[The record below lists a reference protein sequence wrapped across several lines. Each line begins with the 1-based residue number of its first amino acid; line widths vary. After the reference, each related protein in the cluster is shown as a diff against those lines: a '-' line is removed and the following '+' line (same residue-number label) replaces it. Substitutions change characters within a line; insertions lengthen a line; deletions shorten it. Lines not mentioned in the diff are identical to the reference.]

1 MRPPVRPPAVA
12 GSFYP
17 QAPRRLAADVQ
28 ALLEQALPPRGER
41 PVALVV
47 PHAGLSYSGLIAA
60 DAWRQ
65 VQGHS
70 FDLVVLLGTNHTAGF
85 FPGTSVFLGSGF
97 RTPLGV
103 VPVDERAGADL
114 LAADRDCSA
123 DPTPH
128 EREHSIEVQLPFVQ
142 TVLPGVPILP
152 VIVCDEDPHLCARL
166 GVALANVLAGRQA
179 LVVASSDLSHFPSYE
194 TAAAADRAVL
204 TAMARLDP
212 DGLREAIAREEGARQ
227 RGLDTCACGLAP
239 VLVALTA
246 ARTLGATR
254 GTVLS
259 HASSGDVPPGDRARV
274 VGYGAVLFTAGEPG
288 ADLAALDEPAHVL
301 RPPSRSRP

>member
-1 MRPPVRPPAVA
+1 MRQPVRMPAVA

-17 QAPRRLAADVQ
+17 QEPQRLAAELKT
-28 ALLEQALPPRGER
+28 LLEQARPPRGER
-41 PVALVV
+41 PIALVV
-47 PHAGLSYSGLIAA
+47 PHAGFAFSGLIAA

-65 VQGHS
+65 AQGHRY
-70 FDLVVLLGTNHTAGF
+70 DLVVLLGTNHTAGF
-85 FPGTSVFLGSGF
+85 FTGISVFLGSGF
-97 RTPLGV
+97 STPLGV
-103 VPVDERAGADL
+103 VQVDEQSASSL
-114 LAADRDCSA
+114 LAADHDCSS
-123 DPTPH
+123 DPAPH

-152 VIVCDEDPHLCARL
+152 VIVSDEDPHLCARL
-166 GVALANVLAGRQA
+166 GVALANVLAGRRV
-179 LVVASSDLSHFPSYE
+179 LIVATSDLSHFPSYE
-194 TAAAADRAVL
+194 DATAADRAVL

-212 DGLREAIAREEGARQ
+212 DGLCETIAREQGARR

-239 VLVALTA
+239 VLAALAA

-259 HASSGDVPPGDRARV
+259 HASSGDAPPGDRARV

-301 RPPSRSRP
+301 HPAPRSRR

>member
-17 QAPRRLAADVQ
+17 QEPRRLAADVQ
-28 ALLEQALPPRGER
+28 ALLEQARPPRGER

-47 PHAGLSYSGLIAA
+47 PHAGLAFSGLIAA

-65 VQGHS
+65 TQGHAY
-70 FDLVVLLGTNHTAGF
+70 DLVVLLGTNHTAGF
-85 FPGTSVFLGSGF
+85 FTGISVFLGSGF

-103 VPVDERAGADL
+103 VQVDEQAASAL
-114 LAADRDCSA
+114 LAADRDCSS
-123 DPTPH
+123 DPAPH

-152 VIVCDEDPHLCARL
+152 VIVSDEDPPLCARL
-166 GVALANVLAGRQA
+166 GVALANVLADRRA
-179 LVVASSDLSHFPSYE
+179 LIVASSDLSHFPSYKD
-194 TAAAADRAVL
+194 AVAADCAVL

-212 DGLREAIAREEGARQ
+212 DGLRETIAREEGARR

-239 VLVALTA
+239 VLAALAA

-259 HASSGDVPPGDRARV
+259 HASSGDAPPHDHARV
-274 VGYGAVLFTAGEPG
+274 VGYGAVVFTAGEPG
-288 ADLAALDEPAHVL
+288 ADLAALDQPAHVP
-301 RPPSRSRP
+301 RPEPRSRR